1 MVKIG
6 QDYITSA
13 SVKSLQSCPTLQD
26 PMDGS
31 PPGSSVQGIL
41 QARTLEWV
49 AVPSPRGSSWSRDW
63 TLGFSCL
70 LHWRVGSLPPVP
82 PGKPKK
88 LQGSKRKSV
97 VAKGGMGE
105 EWDKWAM
112 WLPPRLR
119 HQDHTAITLWAHS
132 PLCSSTCSSPLAQAG
147 ARKPLSRPTPEG
159 ESSDQVSPAPWSQVL
174 WFTHLGSAA
183 PERWSWEGS
192 RGPRTEHHPLLYGV
206 LQLRSGHKAQQ
217 EG

>member
-26 PMDGS
+26 PMDSS
-31 PPGSSVQGIL
+31 PPGSSVHGDSPGKNTGVGCCALPQGIFL
-41 QARTLEWV
+41 IQGLN
-49 AVPSPRGSSWSRDW
+49 P
-63 TLGFSCL
+63 GFL
-70 LHWRVGSLPPVP
+70 MSLALTGGFFTTSATWEAQKA
-82 PGKPKK
+82 PGKQEKISGG
-88 LQGSKRKSV
+88 QGWDG
-97 VAKGGMGE
+97 GGMNK
-105 EWDKWAM
+105 WDKWAM

-174 WFTHLGSAA
+174 
-183 PERWSWEGS
+183 
-192 RGPRTEHHPLLYGV
+192 
-206 LQLRSGHKAQQ
+206 
-217 EG
+217 